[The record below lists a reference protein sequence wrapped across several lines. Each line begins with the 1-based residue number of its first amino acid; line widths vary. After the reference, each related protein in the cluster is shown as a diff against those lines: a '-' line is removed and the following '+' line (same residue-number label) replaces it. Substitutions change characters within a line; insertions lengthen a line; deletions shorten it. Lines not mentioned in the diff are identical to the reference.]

1 MNKGQVQEA
10 VVTLYLRLNG
20 YLTSGFIVHSPIHG
34 RNRTEVDIIAVRFPH
49 NAEPVRG
56 VGTDG
61 ELGTS
66 NDAVDFVIGEVK
78 SRGQQLRFNEGLR
91 SSRDAVDGILQW
103 CGYFTPAERPAF
115 TDAVLKIL
123 EPQGA
128 GAKSPTAVGPRASR
142 VRAILFSPERHR
154 RRDNQ
159 PWFVPGAPMFDFIW
173 RCLRPAQPRPEC
185 ATTYDFGAW
194 GRELQPIVEYFKDS
208 RRQTPGDLRELL
220 AHLGIA

>member
-20 YLTSGFIVHSPIHG
+20 YCFIVHSPIHG

-56 VGTDG
+56 VGTDR

-91 SSRDAVDGILQW
+91 SSRDAVDSILQW
-103 CGYFTPAERPAF
+103 CGYFTPAERPRSR
-115 TDAVLKIL
+115 AVLRS
-123 EPQGA
+123 
-128 GAKSPTAVGPRASR
+128 KSIRRLIP
-142 VRAILFSPERHR
+142 AIPS
-154 RRDNQ
+154 
-159 PWFVPGAPMFDFIW
+159 
-173 RCLRPAQPRPEC
+173 
-185 ATTYDFGAW
+185 
-194 GRELQPIVEYFKDS
+194 
-208 RRQTPGDLRELL
+208 
-220 AHLGIA
+220 